1 MSIREALRSS
11 VGFEIAINTSAMI
24 ATGTLTQKIARHVHS
39 VR

>member
-1 MSIREALRSS
+1 MFARAVRI
-11 VGFEIAINTSAMI
+11 SAMI